1 MNKHANGQPAPVMGA
16 EVLPYLARIYA
27 QLYLTPGAESAEAYK
42 KVVLYGEAAPA
53 CDLSH
58 FTGDGRDSCVI
69 EQTPV
74 GDVRVVTLHQRRDFE
89 TFLQIMAF
97 RCTEKQIPATQG
109 ASILDGVINW
119 TRIRAHKDA
128 FLRSGAA
135 EDAWPEEFQRFTADK
150 NNFKDALIVLSAG
163 PYSAIGA
170 EAAGMTEEDWL
181 AASHEIRR
189 AHECTH
195 LICRRRFPELI
206 DPVWDEI
213 TADAVGLYAA
223 FGRYDTALAALF
235 LGAGPEGYTGGRLE
249 NYVPAETEGRQEVLD
264 RTAKKVYAVIH
275 SLADRIEG
283 FGSIEPYDLAIR
295 LEEAIS
301 CWKEL

>member
-1 MNKHANGQPAPVMGA
+1 MNEQANERQAAVRGP
-16 EVLPYLARIYA
+16 EVLSFLAQIYP
-27 QLYLTPGAESAEAYK
+27 QLYLAPGGESGEAYK
-42 KVVLYGEAAPA
+42 KVVLYGETAPRH
-53 CDLSH
+53 DLSH

-69 EQTPV
+69 ERTPV
-74 GDVRVVTLHQRRDFE
+74 GEVRVVTLHQRRDFE

-119 TRIRAHKDA
+119 TRIRAHRDA
-128 FLRSGAA
+128 FLRAGGT
-135 EDAWPEEFQRFTADK
+135 EEAWPEEFQRFTADK

-170 EAAGMTEEDWL
+170 EAVGMTEEDWL
-181 AASHEIRR
+181 ARSHEIRR

-213 TADAVGLYAA
+213 VADAVGLYAA

-235 LGAGPEGYTGGRLE
+235 LGVGPEGYSGGRLE
-249 NYVPAETEGRQEVLD
+249 NYVPAETEGRQEALD
-264 RTAKKVYAVIH
+264 RSAKKVYSVIH
-275 SLADRIEG
+275 SLAERIES
-283 FGSIEPYDLAIR
+283 FGATEPYDLAIR

>member
-1 MNKHANGQPAPVMGA
+1 MNEQADGRPTPIRGA
-16 EVLPYLARIYA
+16 EVLPHLAQIYA
-27 QLYLTPGAESAEAYK
+27 QLYLTPGGESAEAYK
-42 KVVLYGEAAPA
+42 KVVLYGEAAPKR
-53 CDLSH
+53 DLSH
-58 FTGDGRDSCVI
+58 FIGDGRDTCVI

-119 TRIRAHKDA
+119 TRIRTHKDD
-128 FLRSGAA
+128 FLRAGGA
-135 EDAWPEEFQRFTADK
+135 EEAWPEEFQRFTADK

-170 EAAGMTEEDWL
+170 EAVGLTEEAWL
-181 AASHEIRR
+181 ARSHEIRR

-206 DPVWDEI
+206 DPIWDEI
-213 TADAVGLYAA
+213 VADAVGLYAA

-235 LGAGPEGYTGGRLE
+235 LGVGPEGYSGGRLE
-249 NYVPAETEGRQEVLD
+249 NYVPAETEARHEALD
-264 RTAKKVYAVIH
+264 RTAKKVYSVIH
-275 SLADRIEG
+275 SLAERIKG
-283 FGSIEPYDLAIR
+283 FGPIEPYDLAIC